1 LESFFRIVSCSVSFA
16 IFVIADIML
25 VFHTLIIPPF
35 IYKHLPL
42 LEPRSSRLVDLAS
55 GSYDE
60 PILCTFSTF
69 QVDHPPGYEAVSYT
83 WGDPT
88 PSHYVEVGSSRLP
101 INANLDLALRRLRRR
116 DIKRRLWVDAICID
130 QYNVKERQ
138 IQVRHMCN
146 IYRGAQ
152 RVVVYLGEEADGSEQ
167 MPELFRAMA
176 YIRALIKSSEANPN
190 AKLEHSDHTSDVT
203 PCLAGSSAWAAAR
216 AFYGRPWMRRVWV
229 IQGMVVA
236 KDLVFVCG
244 NWQLP
249 REIIEEA
256 VYASIELPHMDPY
269 TGSTMDDRKEG
280 LNQLFR
286 MLVMTTEATVQSS
299 GSDLIDL
306 LVLIFNTKA
315 SDPRDHLYG
324 ILVLSHEAQAPDLRP
339 DYTEPWYDTYRRYT
353 EYFIKRGHGLKI
365 LYKSS
370 SDTASPFKRS
380 GILPSWVPDWSF
392 FEGSQ
397 SGGLINGYGETDK
410 GLAAANQVLSSM
422 SVGDDCAL
430 YISGKIVDKII
441 RLTSR
446 RDQQEDFS
454 HCLVEHVAEPGIF
467 NNNPQQGTT
476 SVNNKDIFLHAQAL
490 WKAEM
495 EYLAQSNEES
505 NVGRNSNDLMFSTM
519 LCDREFDTEVILT
532 EPSSPSNREN
542 RDILMHIDGNWS
554 KNRRCLTSACLVGQ
568 IPIDTAEGDLV
579 AIFMGA
585 AVPFIIRPIKEGY
598 QLIGQAYFH
607 ALMRGEA
614 LEPSFGPSQI
624 IKLV

>member
-1 LESFFRIVSCSVSFA
+1 VT
-16 IFVIADIML
+16 ADIIL
-25 VFHTLIIPPF
+25 VLHTLITPTF
-35 IYKHLPL
+35 IYKYLPL
-42 LEPRSSRLVDLAS
+42 LEPRSSRLVDLAP
-55 GSYDE
+55 GGYDE

-83 WGDPT
+83 WGDST
-88 PSHYVEVGSSRLP
+88 LSHYVQVGSSHLP
-101 INANLDLALRRLRRR
+101 INASLDLALRRLRRR

-138 IQVRHMCN
+138 IQIRYMCN

-152 RVVVYLGEEADGSEQ
+152 RVIVYLGEEADGSEQ

-176 YIRALIKSSEANPN
+176 YIRALSKSREADPN
-190 AKLEHSDHTSDVT
+190 ARLEHSDHTCDVT
-203 PCLAGSSAWAAAR
+203 LCLAGSSAWAAAR

-229 IQGMVVA
+229 IQEMVVA

-256 VYASIELPHMDPY
+256 VYASIECPYMDPY

-286 MLVMTTEATVQSS
+286 MLVMTTEATVQNS

-315 SDPRDHLYG
+315 SDRRDHLYG
-324 ILVLSHEAQAPDLRP
+324 ILSLSQEAQAPDLSP
-339 DYTEPWYDTYRRYT
+339 DYTEPWYHTYRRYT
-353 EYFIKRGHGLKI
+353 EYFIKRGHGLKV

-380 GILPSWVPDWSF
+380 GTLPSWVPDWSF
-392 FEGSQ
+392 FKGSR
-397 SGGLINGYGETDK
+397 SGGFINGYGEHDK
-410 GLAAANQVLSSM
+410 KLAAANQVPSSM
-422 SVGDDCAL
+422 FVRDDCAL

-446 RDQQEDFS
+446 RDQREDFG
-454 HCLVEHVAEPGIF
+454 HHLVEHVAEPGIF
-467 NNNPQQGTT
+467 NNNLQQGTT
-476 SVNNKDIFLHAQAL
+476 SVNNTDIVLHAQAL

-505 NVGRNSNDLMFSTM
+505 NLGQNSNELMFSTM
-519 LCDREFDTEVILT
+519 LCNREFDAEIILT
-532 EPSSPSNREN
+532 ESSSLNDREKRDTL
-542 RDILMHIDGNWS
+542 RDIDDNWS
-554 KNRRCLTSACLVGQ
+554 KHRRCLTGACLVGQ
-568 IPIDTAEGDLV
+568 VPIDAAEGDLV

-585 AVPFIIRPIKEGY
+585 AAVPFIIRPIEEGY
-598 QLIGQAYFH
+598 QLIGQAYLH

-614 LEPSFGPSQI
+614 LEPSFGPREI